1 MNTGLE
7 NNHFSELS
15 FSVSAALAVGDT
27 MVIRASLVS
36 GVPLQDTTDINY
48 CVVDYE

>member
-7 NNHFSELS
+7 NNDFSELS
-15 FSVSAALAVGDT
+15 FSVSALLAVGDT
-27 MVIRASLVS
+27 MVVRGSLLH
-36 GVPLQDTTDINY
+36 GLPLQDSTDINY